1 MLWLNTVPVVIFV
14 KKLFN
19 LVVVRSGFRVEYQS
33 FPEFYDDS
41 AHQISALVHIPTER
55 YAIFSPVLPA
65 VQTARQ
71 NVGNEIVSA
80 TEHPNILVRRIPNLC
95 EIL

>member
-14 KKLFN
+14 KKLFK
-19 LVVVRSGFRVEYQS
+19 LVVVRSEFCVEYQS
-33 FPEFYDDS
+33 CPEFYDDR
-41 AHQISALVHIPTER
+41 AHQISALVHIPTES

-71 NVGNEIVSA
+71 NVGNEIFRA
-80 TEHPNILVRRIPNLC
+80 TEHLNLLVR
-95 EIL
+95 